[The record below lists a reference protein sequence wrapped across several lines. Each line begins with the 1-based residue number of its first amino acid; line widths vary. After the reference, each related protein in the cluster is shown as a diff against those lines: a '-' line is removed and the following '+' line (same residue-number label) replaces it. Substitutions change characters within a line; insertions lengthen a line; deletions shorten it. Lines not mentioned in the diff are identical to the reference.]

1 MEILK
6 PDNHLT
12 PHLRNI
18 SIGNNYTVEEP
29 AYLKMKGISHVL
41 NTCGKESEPDTARV
55 NPFHFQNNGL
65 QHLSLEVSTEQIEMR
80 LSTILS
86 PDSRPAGGQHLRLL
100 RLRHRMDGR
109 SSEVWRA
116 FVGQLLAG
124 SE

>member
-1 MEILK
+1 MIPIPLSQPYSYEEKFAICQAKRAADLDGRQPRSDEVFRWKYNRLK

-55 NPFHFQNNGL
+55 NPFHFENNGL
-65 QHLSLEVSTEQIEMR
+65 KHLSLEVSTEQIEMR
-80 LSTILS
+80 PSIV
-86 PDSRPAGGQHLRLL
+86 
-100 RLRHRMDGR
+100 
-109 SSEVWRA
+109 E
-116 FVGQLLAG
+116 
-124 SE
+124 